1 MAIRE
6 NKSELLIALHNA
18 IVCMDIVYNQLKE
31 KDKNDLSI
39 HSLKRD
45 TGVIKDLL
53 SNSCNIEKNI
63 LEEILRD
70 FNAETY
76 GQCWENVKTWYDKKG
91 KLKILN
97 THHYDLSIEVLNIF
111 IEKLENKYF
120 SDFNLEE
127 KLILGDD

>member
-39 HSLKRD
+39 YALKRD
-45 TGVIKDLL
+45 TSIIKDLL
-53 SNSCNIEKNI
+53 SNSCNFEKNI

-120 SDFNLEE
+120 SEFNLEE

>member
-39 HSLKRD
+39 YALKRD
-45 TGVIKDLL
+45 TSIIKDLL
-53 SNSCNIEKNI
+53 SNSCNFEKNI

>member
-39 HSLKRD
+39 YALKRD
-45 TGVIKDLL
+45 TSIIKDLL

-97 THHYDLSIEVLNIF
+97 THHYDLSIEVLNNF

>member
-1 MAIRE
+1 MTIRE

-39 HSLKRD
+39 YALKRD
-45 TGVIKDLL
+45 TSIIKDLL

-70 FNAETY
+70 FNVETY

-97 THHYDLSIEVLNIF
+97 THHYDLSINVLNIF

>member
-39 HSLKRD
+39 YALKRD
-45 TGVIKDLL
+45 TSIMKDLL
-53 SNSCNIEKNI
+53 SNSINIEKNI

-120 SDFNLEE
+120 SEFNLEE